1 LRKQQGILSH
11 FSGSR
16 VPEKKISPPKKSA
29 QLDIFSSYP
38 SDFLSH
44 MMEFLKEKSSS
55 ESAFQDATRGCVP
68 VSKRRHRG

>member
-1 LRKQQGILSH
+1 VPVQDGADCTQSFFR
-11 FSGSR
+11 
-16 VPEKKISPPKKSA
+16 PEKKISPPKKSA
-29 QLDIFSSYP
+29 QLDFFSSYT

-68 VSKRRHRG
+68 LSKRRHRG